1 MSILVPADAIELV
14 EDGHLVIA
22 HSLCVALR
30 EKLRS
35 EAPLPFAEGSA
46 AEQIREPIYLDIAL

>member
-1 MSILVPADAIELV
+1 VPADAIELV
-14 EDGHLVIA
+14 EDAHLVIA

-35 EAPLPFAEGSA
+35 ERPLHLEERPAT
-46 AEQIREPIYLDIAL
+46 EQIREPIYLDIAL